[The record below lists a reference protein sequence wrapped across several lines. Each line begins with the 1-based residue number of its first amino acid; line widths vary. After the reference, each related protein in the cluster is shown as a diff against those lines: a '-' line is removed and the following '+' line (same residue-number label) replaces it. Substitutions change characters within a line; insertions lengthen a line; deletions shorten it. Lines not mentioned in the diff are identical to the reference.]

1 MLVVS
6 PKALLL
12 GGSPGGSSVGSLGIP
27 VLLQPPSAVL

>member
-12 GGSPGGSSVGSLGIP
+12 GGSPGGSSVRSLGIP